1 MIVHDTQPSFYF
13 LQRRKTNKARDGTT
27 PHGAT
32 AAESVRNLIKK
43 NPKYSK
49 RINYDALKD
58 LFTDADTGSPV
69 PLIKMSNT
77 PTPGPSSVQEDQELD
92 EGGETDH
99 GSVYPTSDVEGAG
112 VVVVEEEGGGGVG
125 VAVGVGIGA
134 EKRKGSVG
142 ADVDEG
148 GDTDADAVGD
158 DDDDMYA
165 DADGEVEGGDGNY
178 VEWDG
183 YEQEV

>member
-1 MIVHDTQPSFYF
+1 M
-13 LQRRKTNKARDGTT
+13 

-69 PLIKMSNT
+69 PMIKMSNT
-77 PTPGPSSVQEDQELD
+77 PTPAPMMD
-92 EGGETDH
+92 ENGDVDDGGETDQ
-99 GSVYPTSDVEGAG
+99 GSVYPMSDAEGMS
-112 VVVVEEEGGGGVG
+112 VVVEEGGGGVG
-125 VAVGVGIGA
+125 EKTRPAMSA
-134 EKRKGSVG
+134 E
-142 ADVDEG
+142 
-148 GDTDADAVGD
+148 
-158 DDDDMYA
+158 DDDMYA
-165 DADGEVEGGDGNY
+165 EVGEEEGY
-178 VEWDG
+178 AEWDG